1 MIRNRW
7 VIGAVAL
14 VTGGGIATAVGV
26 LPALGQSSP
35 PSSPVILGSTAQIVA
50 KGAGANPFA
59 YVACDPS
66 SFTASLTI
74 TLTEKSG
81 KGIASGTGNIEV
93 TCNGQIE
100 TITVPMAATGKPFV
114 KGTAFGQASLFA
126 CGPNSCGT
134 TNVSGNVKM
143 TTK

>member
-7 VIGAVAL
+7 VLGAVAL

-66 SFTASLTI
+66 SFASLTI

-81 KGIASGTGNIEV
+81 NGIASGTGNTQV

-100 TITVPMAATGKPFV
+100 TITVPVAATGKPFG
-114 KGTAFGQASLFA
+114 KGTALGQASLFA

-134 TNVSGNVKM
+134 TNGSGNVQM